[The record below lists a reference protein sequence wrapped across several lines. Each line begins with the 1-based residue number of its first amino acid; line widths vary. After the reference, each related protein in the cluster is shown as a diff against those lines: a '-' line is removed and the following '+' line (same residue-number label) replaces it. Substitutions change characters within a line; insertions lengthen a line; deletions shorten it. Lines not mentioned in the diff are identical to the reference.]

1 MKELTIKVPEEYRDE
16 FLKNCEDLVRQY
28 LMFK

>member
-1 MKELTIKVPEEYRDE
+1 MKELTIEVPKGNEIS

-28 LMFK
+28 LMIK